1 MNDTTIIDMFAKR
14 DAKYEERFNQIESKV
29 DETNGYLKGVVESN
43 QRLIKLLT
51 ISLGII
57 SFIAVLAVGAIIVGA
72 IGKDGFKTVRDSMP
86 KVSYA
91 IPATNDLDK
100 WQNNKHNAI
109 WIS

>member
-1 MNDTTIIDMFAKR
+1 MTDNTIIDMFAKR
-14 DAKYEERFNQIESKV
+14 DEKYEERFNQIESKV

-72 IGKDGFKTVRDSMP
+72 IGKEGFKTVRDAVP
-86 KVSYA
+86 NLTYY
-91 IPATNDLDK
+91 IPAVNDLDK
-100 WQNNKHNAI
+100 WQTRHTK
-109 WIS
+109 WTC